1 MKDRLKA
8 VVHVIP
14 QKSLDWKG
22 LEIQLQELKLHF
34 DHVLGVKPTGW
45 THSTGTGTGTG
56 KASKIQVQRYRFK
69 DTGLKIQVQR
79 YRFKDT
85 GSKIQV

>member
-45 THSTGTGTGTG
+45 THSTGTGTMKGTG
-56 KASKIQVQRYRFK
+56 T
-69 DTGLKIQVQR
+69 DTSINTVKL
-79 YRFKDT
+79 
-85 GSKIQV
+85 